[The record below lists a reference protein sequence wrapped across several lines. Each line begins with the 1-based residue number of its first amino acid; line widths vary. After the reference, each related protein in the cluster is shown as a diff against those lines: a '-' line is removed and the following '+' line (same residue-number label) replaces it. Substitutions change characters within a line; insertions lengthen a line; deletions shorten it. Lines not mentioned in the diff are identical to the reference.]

1 MFPWKTL
8 LGLLVPHIPEIIST
22 VKGLKK
28 EQQREKLALDDAAAH
43 VLELERR
50 IAAQLQIIEQLTV
63 QLAKL
68 EKAFVWTLW
77 ASIFAI
83 ILAAIA
89 LGVLFFR

>member
-22 VKGLKK
+22 VKSLKK
-28 EQQREKLALDDAAAH
+28 EQQREKSALDDTAAH

-68 EKAFVWTLW
+68 EKVFVWTLW
-77 ASIFAI
+77 ASLFAI